1 MDTNY
6 SEKLRKFRVSLRF
19 RWFKT
24 DHREGELPHQV
35 FQKFLLQFAQEALH
49 YLLLSST
56 HSFFYFN
63 G

>member
-24 DHREGELPHQV
+24 DHREGELPH
-35 FQKFLLQFAQEALH
+35 LLQFAQEALH